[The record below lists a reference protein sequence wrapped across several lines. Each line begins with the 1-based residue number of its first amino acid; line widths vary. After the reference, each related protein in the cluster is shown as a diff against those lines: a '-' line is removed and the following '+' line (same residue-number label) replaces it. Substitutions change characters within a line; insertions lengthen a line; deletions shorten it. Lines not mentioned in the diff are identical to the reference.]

1 MDRTDLYQRGP
12 QLQTT
17 FQPED
22 HLHKVSIKPSN
33 TYQYRGYH
41 PSTTIHNPPPRPI
54 TYRSRDHYL
63 DITKSYVPRTTFTM
77 CVTNVY
83 VDRYP
88 DGKELEFRHTEIC
101 QYGAPGRPCAKLSTL
116 ENPVRNIQFGE
127 PTTEYMIVAQYKRSL
142 PQTPPRSAGNSHH
155 RRQSSSVSSEDKNA
169 NEGIRR
175 RSSKREVP
183 ALRPTRTHRKERIVI
198 VDSPPTPRTPPQVYN
213 QTSLP
218 NSPATPPFII
228 DGLPRERGRPIIV
241 DERPLQRDREILRE
255 GDSRRNSN
263 SHTQQR
269 NPSIGAVVGNRR
281 NRRSTSRERF
291 GWDSPSSSH
300 TSFDSR
306 AQREAE
312 EIERRK
318 RELEELE
325 REREKAALDREL
337 KEIERAEKEREE
349 RIKAL
354 EVERRREER
363 IRAQDEEIRRRP
375 AVPVPPS
382 PPRKGILKPTVVSKP
397 VDIPERRMSVGERAL
412 IEEKEIRR
420 RLEEM
425 DREMRERMVENE
437 EEALRMRLKERQ
449 MPRRRFSVGPGNRRH
464 RVLYDD
470 GVYRWE

>member
-1 MDRTDLYQRGP
+1 
-12 QLQTT
+12 
-17 FQPED
+17 
-22 HLHKVSIKPSN
+22 
-33 TYQYRGYH
+33 
-41 PSTTIHNPPPRPI
+41 
-54 TYRSRDHYL
+54 
-63 DITKSYVPRTTFTM
+63 M

-127 PTTEYMIVAQYKRSL
+127 PTTEYMIVAQHKRSL

-155 RRQSSSVSSEDKNA
+155 RRQSSSVSSEDKEP
-169 NEGIRR
+169 NEGNIRR
-175 RSSKREVP
+175 RPSERKREVP

-198 VDSPPTPRTPPQVYN
+198 VDSPPTPRTPPQVFN
-213 QTSLP
+213 QTFSLP
-218 NSPATPPFII
+218 NSPATPPFIV

-241 DERPLQRDREILRE
+241 DERPLQREREILRE
-255 GDSRRNSN
+255 QQDGEPTTNRRHS
-263 SHTQQR
+263 QR
-269 NPSIGAVVGNRR
+269 MPSVGAVIGNRR
-281 NRRSTSRERF
+281 RRSASRERF

-306 AQREAE
+306 ARREVE

-318 RELEELE
+318 REREELE
-325 REREKAALDREL
+325 REREKAERNREIKDL
-337 KEIERAEKEREE
+337 ERKEREREE
-349 RIKAL
+349 RIAAL
-354 EVERRREER
+354 EAERRKEDR
-363 IRAQDEEIRRRP
+363 IRMQDEEIRRRP

-382 PPRKGILKPTVVSKP
+382 PPRRGILKPTVVP
-397 VDIPERRMSVGERAL
+397 AVAVVEGVVDRERRLSVGERAI

-420 RLEEM
+420 RLEQRDM
-425 DREMRERMVENE
+425 EMRERMVEKE
-437 EEALRMRLKERQ
+437 EEALKMRLRERQ
-449 MPRRRFSVGPGNRRH
+449 MPKRRFSVGPGNRRH